1 MKQQQ
6 LLLLFLYAFIII
18 IAWIAFNLYNKSVTS
33 TITKEQQTQI
43 TPLDPAF
50 NEQAVEKLKT
60 RENIT
65 PSYQLPA
72 VILQTPSP
80 TPPSLKTK
88 LSTNEAPIESSPSA
102 Q

>member
-6 LLLLFLYAFIII
+6 LLLLFIYTFILII
-18 IAWIAFNLYNKSVTS
+18 GWIAFNLYNKSATL
-33 TITKEQQTQI
+33 TITQEQTTQTA
-43 TPLDPAF
+43 PLDPTF
-50 NEQAVEKLKT
+50 NEQIIEELKT

-72 VILQTPSP
+72 GAVQTPSP
-80 TPPSLKTK
+80 TPPSIKAQPATG
-88 LSTNEAPIESSPSA
+88 EALLESSPSA